1 MPNTV
6 FLELAAIGYPYRTVK
21 VSTGGLD
28 TITPGR
34 LGRRGRLS
42 LIFLVSSPLV
52 YEVMMGEWRPG
63 LHLPTR
69 VAHGRPFRPFFSY
82 PEQSH
87 VKYSR
92 AKPFFSI
99 VSTPGYPLPGEPESN
114 VASLADK
121 VSPVLGHKRPGPPS
135 VADFIGYTSHLN
147 SLVHIRR
154 LDSATV

>member
-1 MPNTV
+1 M
-6 FLELAAIGYPYRTVK
+6 F
-21 VSTGGLD
+21 
-28 TITPGR
+28 
-34 LGRRGRLS
+34 
-42 LIFLVSSPLV
+42 V

-63 LHLPTR
+63 LHLPPR

-135 VADFIGYTSHLN
+135 VEDFIGYPIYFAPELLALGTHTPPMHSSVGFLLRFEVPPK
-147 SLVHIRR
+147 S
-154 LDSATV
+154 